1 MRSPKFRAIKHT
13 VGLLLPLSL
22 KRKIYERLN
31 EARYKKLV
39 DAKQRFRSRPPDS
52 TIPRGVNL
60 VGYIRAESGLGAAA
74 RGMASALESAG
85 VPFNIINLESGNY
98 SRHTDHSW
106 SHKEA
111 LNSNYDI
118 TVVCVNPDQSFHLRS
133 HVPPKLLSER
143 YVIGYWFWELPE
155 LPDEWL
161 ADFAF
166 TDEVWAASQFIRDA
180 VSRKSAVTVPVVP
193 IPPVV
198 RLNQTKT
205 LSRKELGLPERRF
218 LFLAMFDTRSVLQ
231 RKNPLGV
238 LRAFKAAFAGDSLN
252 VALVMNFNNHDDN
265 DPVFQELRAE
275 IGSDDNV
282 IVLDAPTD
290 RDRITSLINACDCFV
305 SLHRSEG
312 FGLGPAEA
320 MSLGKPAIITNWS
333 GNTDYMTADNCLPV
347 DYALVQLGR
356 DYGPYK
362 AHQHWAE
369 PDLQQAAHWMKKIA
383 HDPHLAK
390 RIGARARET
399 IASNFSPETVGEKI
413 QARLEE
419 IRIKR
424 TDRNTK
430 HVVS

>member
-1 MRSPKFRAIKHT
+1 MEHSPKFRAIKHT

-31 EARYKKLV
+31 EARFNKLV
-39 DAKQRFRSRPPDS
+39 NAKKRFRSQPAS
-52 TIPRGVNL
+52 SAIPHGVNL
-60 VGYIRAESGLGAAA
+60 VGYIRAESGLGVAA

-85 VPFNIINLESGNY
+85 IPFNVINLESGNY

-106 SHKEA
+106 SHKEVR
-111 LNSNYDI
+111 SSDYDI
-118 TVVCVNPDQSFHLRS
+118 TVVCVNPDQSFHLRT
-133 HVPPKLLSER
+133 HVPPQVLSQR

-155 LPDEWL
+155 LPDEWR

-166 TDEVWAASQFIRDA
+166 TDEVWAASQFIGEA
-180 VSRKSAVTVPVVP
+180 VSQKASVPVVP
-193 IPPVV
+193 MPPVV
-198 RLNQTKT
+198 RLSPGKA
-205 LSRKELGLPERRF
+205 LSRNELGLPEKRF

-231 RKNPLGV
+231 RKNPLGA
-238 LRAFKAAFAGDSLN
+238 LRAFKAAFAGDSSN
-252 VALVMNFNNHDDN
+252 VALVMNFNNHDIH
-265 DPVFQELRAE
+265 DPVFQELRKE
-275 IGSDDNV
+275 IGGDDRV
-282 IVLDAPTD
+282 VVLEGELD
-290 RDRITSLINACDCFV
+290 RDGVTSLINECDCFV

-347 DYALVQLGR
+347 DYKLVQLGV

-369 PDLQQAAHWMKKIA
+369 PDLEQAARWMKKIA
-383 HDPHLAK
+383 HDPDLAN
-390 RIGARARET
+390 RVGARARRT
-399 IASNFSPETVGEKI
+399 INSNFSPEAIGKKI

-419 IRIKR
+419 IRVKAC
-424 TDRNTK
+424 
-430 HVVS
+430 